1 MKIEWHE
8 VNLPDFEVPEVTPEI
23 PSRIYESRCQRAYK
37 AAKCDWLVTY
47 GDREHYAN
55 ITYLTGFDPR
65 FEEALF
71 VLGPGD
77 SRFLIVGNENLGYAG
92 LAGLKLDPIL
102 CQSLSLMGQD
112 RSKSPSILSIL
123 RELGIKPGD
132 RVGVV
137 GWKYL
142 EPNEIEDGFEA
153 IFAPAVLV
161 DSLRMIARDPTLV
174 VDETP
179 ILMHPIEGLRA
190 VNEVEQIAAFEWA
203 AARATAAV
211 YRVVK
216 GIRPG
221 MTEFEAVA
229 KMGFSGE
236 PLSVHVMFASG
247 KEAIIGLRSPTSRR
261 LELGDGVTTAIG
273 YWGGLGS
280 RAGLLAQ
287 DEPDFLDKFAI
298 PYYKA
303 IATWYETA
311 GLGVKGGEIFDKVSD
326 VLAEGKL
333 RSMLNPGHLTSF
345 DEWVHTPIRS
355 ESTEEIK
362 SGMAFQCDIIPVPLP
377 PGIALNCEDP
387 LVFADQKLRNQL
399 KEHYPEVWGRIQK
412 RQGFMKDELGVDIGA
427 EILPMSTIPAYFAPL
442 WLSPKRVLAVV

>member
-1 MKIEWHE
+1 M
-8 VNLPDFEVPEVTPEI
+8 TPHGAIGWWYMET
-23 PSRIYESRCQRAYK
+23 ESIN
-37 AAKCDWLVTY
+37 
-47 GDREHYAN
+47 AN

-65 FEEALF
+65 FEEAILL
-71 VLGPGD
+71 LGPAQD
-77 SRFLIVGNENLGYAG
+77 RILIVGNECLGYAE
-92 LAGLKLDPIL
+92 LAGLDLNLAL
-102 CQSLSLMGQD
+102 CQSLSLMGQN
-112 RSKSPSILSIL
+112 RNASLKISSVLH
-123 RELGIKPGD
+123 EAGIDAGD
-132 RVGVV
+132 SVGII

-142 EPNEIEDGFEA
+142 EEAEREEGFEA

-161 DSLRMIARDPTLV
+161 DVLRKLVKDASLVADK
-174 VDETP
+174 TP
-179 ILMHPIEGLRA
+179 ILMHPSEGLR
-190 VNEVEQIAAFEWA
+190 VINEAEQIAAFEWA

-211 YRVVK
+211 HRVVK
-216 GIRPG
+216 GARPG
-221 MTEFEAVA
+221 MTELEAVA
-229 KMGFSGE
+229 EMGFSGE
-236 PLSVHVMFASG
+236 PLSAHVMFASG
-247 KEAIIGLRSPTSRR
+247 KESIVGMRSPTSRR
-261 LELGDGVTTAIG
+261 LELGDGVSTAIG
-273 YWGGLGS
+273 YWGGLGC
-280 RAGLLAQ
+280 RAGLLTQ

-377 PGIALNCEDP
+377 PGVALNCEDP

-399 KEHYPEVWGRIQK
+399 KEHYPEVWKRIQK
-412 RQGFMKDELGVDIGA
+412 RRGFMINELGLNIGD
-427 EILPMSTIPAYFAPL
+427 EILPMSTTPAYFAPL
-442 WLSPKRVLAVV
+442 WLSPERALASS